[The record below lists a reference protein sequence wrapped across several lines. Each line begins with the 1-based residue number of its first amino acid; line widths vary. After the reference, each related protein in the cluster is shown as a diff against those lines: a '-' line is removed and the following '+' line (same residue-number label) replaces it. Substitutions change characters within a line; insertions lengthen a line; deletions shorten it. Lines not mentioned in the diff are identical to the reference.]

1 MLFRSLGR
9 LTDAARA
16 QRSAEVAHRSRVE
29 LGDSGLAK
37 VNNFPT
43 VTKLIAAAAGPDL
56 AKLNG
61 AAPTLNVYVTLEELR
76 AGRGV
81 GWVDGIVDPVPISTV
96 DHLLCH
102 SDFIATVFGQNGQ
115 VLHHGKTRRLFD
127 AKQNRALAARD
138 GGCVWPSCDR
148 PPSWCESH
156 HVEDWRSA
164 DYAPG
169 RTDIDN
175 GALLCHFHHAHLHK
189 SAWKLIM
196 KNGKPHIIP
205 PPWLDWRQIPRPC
218 GQQRA
223 GIASPGKPAA

>member
-1 MLFRSLGR
+1 MKTREQRSARVYRDLAALLDESPEQLADDALLADLALWEKLGR

-81 GWVDGIVDPVPISTV
+81 GWVDGIVDPVTISTF

-175 GALLCHFHHAHLHK
+175 GALLCHF
-189 SAWKLIM
+189 IT
-196 KNGKPHIIP
+196 HICIS
-205 PPWLDWRQIPRPC
+205 QH
-218 GQQRA
+218 GN
-223 GIASPGKPAA
+223 